1 MRVRALSSSGDYT
14 FGQGT
19 ANFLINTPETVGQE
33 VETRLALIQ
42 GEWYLDL
49 TAGTPWNT
57 QILGYNTAPTRDLAI
72 KSVILATQGV
82 QALLS
87 YTSNVNPI
95 TRAYTITAEILT
107 IYGTTS
113 VKSTQLLASVS

>member
-1 MRVRALSSSGDYT
+1 MRVRALSFSGDMT

-19 ANFLINTPETVGQE
+19 ANFLINTPLTVGQE
-33 VETRLALIQ
+33 VETKLNLIQ

-57 QILGYNTAPTRDLAI
+57 KILGYDTTSTRDLAI
-72 KSVILATQGV
+72 KSVILGTQGV

-87 YTSNVNPI
+87 YSSNLNST
-95 TRAYTITAEILT
+95 TRAFTITADILT
-107 IYGTTS
+107 IYGITS
-113 VKSTQLLASVS
+113 ITSTQILSSVS

>member
-1 MRVRALSSSGDYT
+1 MRVRALSSSGDLT

-19 ANFLINTPETVGQE
+19 ANFLINTPLTVGQE

-49 TAGTPWNT
+49 TAGCPWNT
-57 QILGYNTAPTRDLAI
+57 KILGYDTASTRDLAI
-72 KSVILATQGV
+72 KSVILGTQGV
-82 QALLS
+82 KALLS
-87 YTSNVNPI
+87 YVSNVDAI
-95 TRAYTITAEILT
+95 TRAFTVSADILT

-113 VKSTQLLASVS
+113 ITSTQILSPVS